1 VCQLSVGSHV
11 EHELVRRAA
20 ELLRRPLVYNVDIP
34 YLFEKPH
41 ELEPKTAGMKESVY
55 LVTETGLRCWQE
67 AILEYKSQLPVLGD
81 SFNTVEK
88 AKEAIQSYWAERKAI
103 PLWKVT

>member
-1 VCQLSVGSHV
+1 
-11 EHELVRRAA
+11 
-20 ELLRRPLVYNVDIP
+20 
-34 YLFEKPH
+34 
-41 ELEPKTAGMKESVY
+41 MKESVH

-88 AKEAIQSYWAERKAI
+88 AKGAIQSYWAGQKGI
-103 PLWKVT
+103 SLWKVI